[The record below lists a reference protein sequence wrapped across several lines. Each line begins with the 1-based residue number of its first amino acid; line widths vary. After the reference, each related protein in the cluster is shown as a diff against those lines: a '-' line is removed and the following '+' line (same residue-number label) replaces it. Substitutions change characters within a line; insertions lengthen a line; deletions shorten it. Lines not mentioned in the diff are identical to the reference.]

1 MKKGLHSFR
10 GKQSGAI
17 LVVALV
23 ILAAI
28 SLVGISSMQSTTLEM
43 KMVTSSISRSES
55 FARAEAGILRAAA
68 WLDSEVNSLV
78 ALQNGTGLFSED
90 CTDGLCFYGNYES
103 SMTST
108 YECELTG
115 DSSPWEPD
123 HALNVWN
130 DADLHAVASID
141 NVDVKYIIE
150 FLCFVGRDPMLPF
163 GPLPGQSSESDPL
176 FRITAHIDSN
186 TGEAPV
192 MIQVSQTVR
201 I

>member
-1 MKKGLHSFR
+1 MKKGQHSFR

-28 SLVGISSMQSTTLEM
+28 SLVGVSSMQSTTLEM
-43 KMVTSSISRSES
+43 KMVSSSISRSES
-55 FARAEAGILRAAA
+55 FARAEAGIFEAAA
-68 WLDSEVNSLV
+68 WLEENVTSLA
-78 ALQNGTGLFSED
+78 ALQGPMFSD
-90 CTDGLCFYGNYES
+90 SCSGGLCFFGAYDN
-103 SMTST
+103 SMAFT
-108 YECELTG
+108 YECTLDG
-115 DSSPWEPD
+115 DPSPWADGSSP
-123 HALNVWN
+123 AFWN
-130 DADLHAVASID
+130 DSGRHRSVEID
-141 NVDVKYIIE
+141 DVTVKYIIE